1 MGDNTKASH
10 KISSY
15 LPKLPRS
22 WTLLRRG
29 FHAPAHRWEMILA
42 SFLLVAAV
50 ISGVVTYAALQQ
62 APPFGNDPRTIFWL
76 FNIDLVILLL
86 FLGLIG
92 RRIYRIMSGRRKG
105 LAGSRLHVRLV
116 MFFAVLAIAPSI
128 IMVVFSTFFFH
139 FGVQTW
145 FSERVKTAVEES
157 RGVAQ
162 AYLQEHYEVIRA
174 DILAMAHDL
183 QRQAPL
189 LADNRE
195 AFQKLIQTQAKLR
208 NLSEVIIFDSGG
220 QILARSGFTA
230 SLEVQQIPARAM
242 NRARQ
247 GDVVLLTGPNEDRI
261 RALVQLENFKD
272 SFLFVGR
279 YVDPEVMSH
288 LEDTREAVNEYAK
301 LEARYP
307 GMQITVT
314 MIFVVVALILLMAAI
329 WFGLV
334 FAKKLVAPIER
345 LVQASERVRSGD
357 FSAQVQDS
365 EGLEEFDYL
374 ARSFNR
380 MTTQISEQRDEL
392 VTANRQLDQR
402 RRFTETILAGVTSGI
417 IGVDAGHSITLANS
431 AAGDLL
437 EYDADELA
445 GRNISD
451 ILPQISEL
459 LEQAHARPARIHQAE
474 IGFYQGEKGEN
485 RVFLAR
491 ITIERLDDRYNGAV
505 ITLDDITELQNAQR
519 KAAWSNVARRIA
531 HEIKNPLTPIQLSAE
546 RLKRRYMHKLPE
558 EDQESFTQCTD
569 TIIRHVN
576 DIGRMVSE
584 FSSFARLPEPSMQK
598 LAVATF
604 VRDSLALQQQAYN
617 DIEFAFDVADEDVG
631 ATIIKGDPDQL
642 RQALTNTLQNA
653 IDSIHARAEQQS
665 ENGDTV
671 SDGQVRIT
679 IDRHPEDNH
688 ALVIAIADNGQG
700 LPQEDIGQLTEPYI
714 TYRKKGTGLGLA
726 IVRKIMEDHNGQI
739 IFGPQKFMSGL
750 KMWRDLG
757 GASVVMVLPV
767 AGRPDSGHYSARDTR
782 GNVRNAS

>member
-1 MGDNTKASH
+1 MGDTDTSH
-10 KISSY
+10 KISGY
-15 LPKLPRS
+15 LPKFPRI
-22 WTLLRRG
+22 WTLLRRRHRI
-29 FHAPAHRWEMILA
+29 FSNRWETILA
-42 SFLLVAAV
+42 SVLLIAAV
-50 ISGVVTYAALQQ
+50 ISGFATYAALQQ
-62 APPFGNDPRTIFWL
+62 APPFGKDPDTIFWL
-76 FNIDLVILLL
+76 FTIDLTILLV

-145 FSERVKTAVEES
+145 FSNRVKTAVEES
-157 RGVAQ
+157 REVAQ

-183 QRQAPL
+183 DRQAPL
-189 LADNRE
+189 LADNRK

-208 NLSEVIIFDSGG
+208 NLSEVVIFDSSG

-242 NRARQ
+242 NRARR

-261 RALVQLENFKD
+261 RALVQLDNFKD

-279 YVDPEVMSH
+279 FVDPKVISH

-334 FAKKLVAPIER
+334 FARKLVAPIEK

-357 FSAQVQDS
+357 FSAQVQEN

-380 MTTQISEQRDEL
+380 MTTQIREQRNEL

-417 IGVDAGHSITLANS
+417 IGVDARHNITLANS
-431 AAGDLL
+431 AAGELL
-437 EYDADELA
+437 EHKAEELA
-445 GRNISD
+445 GRSVTD
-451 ILPQISEL
+451 ILPDISDL
-459 LEQAHARPARIHQAE
+459 LEQAHARPSRIHQAE
-474 IGFYQGEKGEN
+474 IGFYQRAKGEN
-485 RVFLAR
+485 RVFLVR
-491 ITIERLDDRYNGAV
+491 ITIETLDDSDNGAV

-558 EDQESFTQCTD
+558 DEQQVFSQCTD

-576 DIGRMVSE
+576 DIGRMVGE
-584 FSSFARLPEPSMQK
+584 FSSFARMPEPRMQQ
-598 LAVATF
+598 LETGTLIREA
-604 VRDSLALQQQAYN
+604 LALQQQAYG
-617 DIEFAFDVADEDVG
+617 DIHFAFDIADNDLG
-631 ATIIKGDPDQL
+631 SATLKGDPDQL

-653 IDSIHARAEQQS
+653 IDSIYARAEQQRQA
-665 ENGDTV
+665 NDTV
-671 SDGQVRIT
+671 AAGQVRIT
-679 IDRHPEDNH
+679 LDRHPHDNLS
-688 ALVIAIADNGQG
+688 LVIAIADNGQG
-700 LPQEDIGQLTEPYI
+700 FPQEDIGQLTEPYI
-714 TYRKKGTGLGLA
+714 THRNKGTGLGLA
-726 IVRKIMEDHNGQI
+726 IVRKIMEDHNGRI
-739 IFGPQKFMSGL
+739 IFGPQKFMADL
-750 KMWRDLG
+750 TAWRDIG
-757 GASVVMVLPV
+757 GASVVIILPI
-767 AGRPDSGHYSARDTR
+767 AGQGSDTGDRDQLQKPRSSA
-782 GNVRNAS
+782 S